1 MYNVIVAD
9 DEKNIREGIVE
20 LIEWEKL
27 GCKVCASMQNGAQV
41 LKYLE
46 EEKIHVDIIITD
58 IKMPIMDGMEL
69 IGMLNERF
77 PDIKV
82 IILTAYSDFTYAQQA
97 IKFQVS
103 DFVVKND
110 FFLELPRA
118 VKKIIEQCEVDA
130 KKCVGREKEIPF
142 FQGEACRVCACEMR
156 DIERYDYEV
165 CKNRIDEI

>member
-1 MYNVIVAD
+1 M
-9 DEKNIREGIVE
+9 E

-130 KKCVGREKEIPF
+130 KNVWAERKRSPFSKAKHAGYVRVKCEILNVMIM
-142 FQGEACRVCACEMR
+142 RCAK
-156 DIERYDYEV
+156 IE
-165 CKNRIDEI
+165 